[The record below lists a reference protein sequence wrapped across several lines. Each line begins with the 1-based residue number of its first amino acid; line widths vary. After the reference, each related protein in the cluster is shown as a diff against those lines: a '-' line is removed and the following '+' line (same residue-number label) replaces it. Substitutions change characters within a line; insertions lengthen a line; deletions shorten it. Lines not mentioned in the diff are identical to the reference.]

1 MGFNDRTFRNQLLG
15 SLADNYIKNLI
26 ICPKLIPKSSNN
38 LKSFYRLK
46 KYIKPCFSLFLF
58 SIIIFGIGFNR
69 AGNSD
74 IKHIFLTEITKSQD
88 SSSMLGQGEEK
99 KEYPDMFSIQ
109 DNSLLAIS
117 PSMAVNFQVLGAV
130 GNGTGS
136 SHDETGIEEYIVQQ
150 GDTVSSIAQHF
161 NITTN
166 TILWAND
173 LTSKSII
180 SPGKTLI
187 ILPITGAMHIVRNGD
202 TVSEVAE
209 NYKVKKDEIIAFNFL
224 PGAGEIFVGDILIIP
239 EGIKPAQNK
248 IYPTYTT
255 SIANSYFI
263 CPVPSP
269 WVITQGLHWYNAID
283 FSTGKCGSPVYAAAG
298 GEIQRTGT
306 DSRAGRYVRIIH
318 PNGVVTFYGHL
329 SKITVS
335 PGQKVS
341 QGKIIGYIGYSGHTI
356 PAGPGGCHLH
366 WDVRGAKNPFAK

>member
-1 MGFNDRTFRNQLLG
+1 
-15 SLADNYIKNLI
+15 LADNYIKNLVV
-26 ICPKLIPKSSNN
+26 CSKLIPKTNNN
-38 LKSFYRLK
+38 LKCFCRLK
-46 KYIKPCFSLFLF
+46 KYIKPCFCLFIFL
-58 SIIIFGIGFNR
+58 IIIFGICFNR
-69 AGNSD
+69 AGTSD
-74 IKHIFLTEITKSQD
+74 VKHIFLAEEIKSQD

-109 DNSLLAIS
+109 DNSLLALS
-117 PSMAVNFQVLGAV
+117 PSVAVNFQVLGAV
-130 GNGTGS
+130 GGSGT
-136 SHDETGIEEYIVQQ
+136 SHDETGIEEYVVQQ

-180 SPGKTLI
+180 SPGKNLI
-187 ILPITGAMHIVRNGD
+187 ILPTTGAMHIVRKGD

-209 NYKVKKDEIIAFNFL
+209 DYKVKKDEIIAFNSL
-224 PGAGEIFVGDILIIP
+224 PGEGEIFVGDILIIP
-239 EGIKPAQNK
+239 EGIKPAK
-248 IYPTYTT
+248 RITYPTYTT
-255 SIANSYFI
+255 SLANSYFI

-298 GEIQRTGT
+298 GEIQRTGW
-306 DSRAGRYVRIIH
+306 DNRAGRYVRIMH

-329 SKITVS
+329 SKIAVS

-366 WDVRGAKNPFAK
+366 WDVRGARNPFAK